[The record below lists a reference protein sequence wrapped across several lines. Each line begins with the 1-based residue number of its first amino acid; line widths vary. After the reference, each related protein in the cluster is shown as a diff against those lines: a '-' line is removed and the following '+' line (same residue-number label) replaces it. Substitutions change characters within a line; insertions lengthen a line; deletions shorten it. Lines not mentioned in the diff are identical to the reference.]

1 MRRSAGCAMASEAV
15 STRRETR
22 QLAVVLQAVKASGV
36 AHPSADEVFARV
48 RGVLPRISLG
58 TVYRNLQR
66 LAAEGRIGVTHPE
79 GRVARYDP
87 TPEGHDHFVCRACG
101 RIDDLPPGPP
111 PPGVRAASEAGHE
124 VTAHAV
130 VLYGRC
136 RRCREGSEP

>member
-1 MRRSAGCAMASEAV
+1 MATEAVPMRRA
-15 STRRETR
+15 TR

-36 AHPSADEVFARV
+36 AHPSAAEVFARV

-66 LAAEGRIGVTHPE
+66 LATEGCIGVTYLE

-87 TPEGHDHFVCRACG
+87 TPEGHDHFVCRACV
-101 RIDDLPPGPP
+101 RTDDLPPGPP
-111 PPGVRAASEAGHE
+111 PPGVDAASAAGHE

-130 VLYGRC
+130 VLY
-136 RRCREGSEP
+136 